1 MEKKSKK
8 YTRYGCL
15 AVILSGI
22 ILHYLYDLSS
32 RSPWIGLFAPVN
44 ESVWEHMKL
53 VFFPLTAYFL
63 FEIIRLG
70 KKIPAL
76 SAASAR
82 GILAGTFMIPV
93 LFYTYTGIL
102 GRHILAVDIVLF
114 LLGILLGFYVQGRI
128 VRRQAFHALPSAD
141 DPFVPWGLTVLTCLC
156 FFLFSFRPPDLP
168 LFSPF

>member
-1 MEKKSKK
+1 MEKRLKR

-15 AVILSGI
+15 ATILAGI
-22 ILHYLYDLSS
+22 ILHDLYDLSS
-32 RSPWIGLFAPVN
+32 HSLWVGLFSATN

-76 SAASAR
+76 STASAW
-82 GILAGTFMIPV
+82 GILSGTFVIPV

-102 GRHILAVDIVLF
+102 GRHVLAVDIAIF
-114 LLGILLGFYVQGRI
+114 LLGILLGFYVQDRI
-128 VRRQAFHALPSAD
+128 VRRESFHALPPAE
-141 DPFVPWGLTVLTCLC
+141 DPFLPWGLVILTCLC
-156 FFLFSFRPPDLP
+156 FFVFTFRPPDLP

>member
-32 RSPWIGLFAPVN
+32 HSPWIGLFAPVN

-63 FEIIRLG
+63 FEIIRLS
-70 KKIPAL
+70 KMIPAL

-93 LFYTYTGIL
+93 
-102 GRHILAVDIVLF
+102 HILAVDIVLF

-128 VRRQAFHALPSAD
+128 VRRQAFHALPSAE
-141 DPFVPWGLTVLTCLC
+141 DPFVPWGLTILTCLC